1 MSLNVYA
8 MYRCTSLIQSS
19 FCEERWRSAT
29 PSYFER
35 VCSPSS
41 WRFGDHLGR
50 CGAWWRQQQGRR
62 SCESSDVL
70 LFFLKTYR
78 IHVWYTLPETNIA
91 PRSHQGISHLPSPL
105 NFTSWNWWICTIIPV
120 YTFTCV
126 FSSTLTPIP
135 FPFYLLLST
144 LPLEPGES
152 ESLGAIRGFWQT
164 IWDRPR
170 PEVDDAFQF
179 WQAQTL
185 LDCQNCNGPIS
196 RRKNFKV
203 RL

>member
-1 MSLNVYA
+1 MYIVDSKFLLPRKVTFSNSKLLWARLQPFVVTVRWSLGA
-8 MYRCTSLIQSS
+8 MRCVVETAARQEELWIQW
-19 FCEERWRSAT
+19 C
-29 PSYFER
+29 
-35 VCSPSS
+35 V
-41 WRFGDHLGR
+41 
-50 CGAWWRQQQGRR
+50 
-62 SCESSDVL
+62 VV
-70 LFFLKTYR
+70 FLKTYR

-91 PRSHQGISHLPSPL
+91 PRSHQGISPLPSPL
-105 NFTSWNWWICTIIPV
+105 NFTSWNLWICTIIPV
-120 YTFTCV
+120 YTFTCA
-126 FSSTLTPIP
+126 FSSTLTPFP

-152 ESLGAIRGFWQT
+152 ESLEAIRGFWQT